1 MPTYGPNVQ
10 AQPDAT
16 LRFLDDVVVLDI
28 GDEATALA
36 GEYLAELGAYVVRVE
51 DRAGDVLRSRG
62 GVWNAVHNAGKRSVA
77 IDTSS
82 DADWARVESALVG
95 IDVVI
100 GPMQPNAATARFL
113 ERVRSSSDGRLG
125 LVEVVFRRDHATE
138 PVTDLTVAAAGGLT
152 VLNGVSADP
161 PTTAAGDLAFKQ
173 TALAAAEAAMALLA
187 ARRTTGRAGHV
198 VVCAQEAVAMTTL
211 QSSNGNLFHWHG
223 TVPNRHEQIAAG
235 STVLSAD
242 GLWTSF
248 TIHPPNWP
256 RFVDWAEQ
264 AIGPTGLA
272 DPVWRDPVYVGDHRQ
287 EIMAVVNRLAA
298 ATERAELIAEGQRS
312 GLLVTP
318 VNDVNDVAADGH
330 LAARGFFVEV
340 DTPTGEQLR
349 MPGSPFRSTRG
360 RGVRGPAPT
369 LGADDAIL
377 DDLRHRSPTAGP
389 AQPGGDPHQPLAGVR
404 IVDFTWAIAGA
415 LATRLLCD
423 LGADVVKIESEHRLD
438 PIRHIGPQPTAVV
451 SLDTNG
457 VFNDVG
463 AGKRAV
469 TINVDTPDGQDL
481 VRRLIATADVVTANY
496 TPDRLDRWGF
506 DRDTLEALRPGLI
519 VANLAVM
526 GLTGPD
532 AGWRSYGNGL
542 VAMSGIAAHTGF
554 EGRVPQCLGTMHTDF
569 TVPFF
574 AAMQILAALHN
585 RERTGEGA
593 YLELSQYEASVRLMD
608 VEVTEAC
615 NGAPTPGRIG
625 NRSPWYYPHGIFP
638 AHGVDRWVAVA
649 CRDDDERAR
658 LAALLGTDPTEASL
672 AAWTCARSRDVV
684 VELLRAACVPVSAV
698 EDLRDHMTRP
708 AMRGLWETMELPSGV
723 SAVVIH
729 EPVMWDGARLP
740 LRRAPLWM
748 EHTYDVVVGELG
760 VEPERFAE
768 LLEAR
773 VLW

>member
-1 MPTYGPNVQ
+1 
-10 AQPDAT
+10 
-16 LRFLDDVVVLDI
+16 
-28 GDEATALA
+28 
-36 GEYLAELGAYVVRVE
+36 
-51 DRAGDVLRSRG
+51 
-62 GVWNAVHNAGKRSVA
+62 
-77 IDTSS
+77 
-82 DADWARVESALVG
+82 
-95 IDVVI
+95 
-100 GPMQPNAATARFL
+100 
-113 ERVRSSSDGRLG
+113 
-125 LVEVVFRRDHATE
+125 
-138 PVTDLTVAAAGGLT
+138 
-152 VLNGVSADP
+152 
-161 PTTAAGDLAFKQ
+161 
-173 TALAAAEAAMALLA
+173 
-187 ARRTTGRAGHV
+187 
-198 VVCAQEAVAMTTL
+198 
-211 QSSNGNLFHWHG
+211 
-223 TVPNRHEQIAAG
+223 
-235 STVLSAD
+235 VLSAD

-272 DPVWRDPVYVGDHRQ
+272 DPEWHDPVYVGAHRH
-287 EIMAVVNRLAA
+287 EIMAVVNQLAA
-298 ATERAELIAEGQRS
+298 ATKRADLIAEGQRR

-318 VNDVNDVAADGH
+318 VNEVGDLTADAH
-330 LAARGFFVEV
+330 LAARGFFVDV
-340 DTPTGEQLR
+340 DTATGGQLR

-360 RGVRGPAPT
+360 RGARGPAPT
-369 LGADDAIL
+369 LGTDDGIL
-377 DDLRHRSPTAGP
+377 DELGHRTPTAGP
-389 AQPGGDPHQPLAGVR
+389 LQPGGDPHQPLAGVR

-415 LATRLLCD
+415 LATRLLSD
-423 LGADVVKIESEHRLD
+423 LGADVIKIESEHRLD
-438 PIRHIGPQPTAVV
+438 PIRHIGPQPTDVV

-469 TINVDTPDGQDL
+469 TINVDTPEGQDL

-526 GLTGPD
+526 GLSGPD

-569 TVPFF
+569 TVPYY
-574 AAMQILAALHN
+574 AAMQILAALHHN
-585 RERTGEGA
+585 SRTGEGA

-615 NGAPTPGRIG
+615 NGAPALGRVG
-625 NRSPWYYPHGIFP
+625 NTSPWYRPHGIFP
-638 AHGVDRWVAVA
+638 ADGDDRWVAVA

-658 LAALLGTDPTEASL
+658 LAELLGAEPTEAAL
-672 AAWTCARSRDVV
+672 QAWTCTRSRDDIVD
-684 VELLRAACVPVSAV
+684 LLRKARIPVSAV
-698 EDLRDHMTRP
+698 EDLADHMTRSP
-708 AMRGLWETMELPSGV
+708 MRGLWETLDLPSGV

-729 EPVMWDGARLP
+729 EPVTWDGERLP